1 MADPIR
7 VAVIGAGAIAMLR
20 HLPAF
25 HDCQEAGK
33 AELVAVA
40 DPVTANA
47 RQAAER
53 FGVPHV
59 FADYQDLLRLP
70 LDAVSICTPNVYH
83 EPITLAALALG
94 KHVLCEKPL
103 AMTYAGARQMHERAE
118 QAGVVTAVNFRYRF
132 IPAAGFVR
140 DLIQGGE
147 LGEIYHVYANYFN
160 GGLHDPATPIHWR
173 ETRAEAGSGA
183 LGDLASH
190 LIDLCRFWIGEIAS
204 VRGHLHTF
212 TTERPLT
219 TGGTGQV
226 DVDDATSFL
235 VRFAGGAEGVLNA
248 SRCAIGR
255 NNHQRVEIYGTKGA
269 LIYEIEKWDEGG
281 DSLQICFGSAQARY
295 NAFSTVK
302 VPPSYLAGNPER
314 PMIDFIDAIRANRM
328 PSPNFDDG
336 MRCQEVIDAIANSA
350 QRGARVEL
358 PLPLD

>member
-1 MADPIR
+1 VADPIR
-7 VAVIGAGAIAMLR
+7 VGVIGAGAIAVAR

-25 HDCQEAGK
+25 HDCQDAGK

-118 QAGVVTAVNFRYRF
+118 QASVTTAVNFRYRF

-212 TTERPLT
+212 TTSRPLT

-235 VRFAGGAEGVLNA
+235 IRFAGGAEGMLNA

-269 LIYEIEKWDEGG
+269 LIYEIEKWDQGG
-281 DSLQICFGSAQARY
+281 TQVQVCLGSAQARHGGF
-295 NAFSTVK
+295 ATVN
-302 VPPSYLAGNPER
+302 VPPTYLAGHPQR
-314 PMIDFIDAIRANRM
+314 AMADFIEAIATGGTM
-328 PSPNFDDG
+328 TPNFYDG
-336 MRCQEVIDAIANSA
+336 MRCQEVIEAVERSDCHN
-350 QRGARVEL
+350 GWVEL
-358 PLPLD
+358 PLAE

>member
-1 MADPIR
+1 MAIPIR
-7 VAVIGAGAIAMLR
+7 VGVIGAGAIAVAR

-25 HDCQEAGK
+25 HDCQEAGE

-53 FGVPHV
+53 FGVPHI
-59 FADYQDLLRLP
+59 FANYQDLLRLP

-83 EPITLAALALG
+83 EPIALAALALG

-118 QAGVVTAVNFRYRF
+118 QAGVTTAVNFRYRF

-269 LIYEIEKWDEGG
+269 LIYEIEKWDQGG
-281 DSLQICFGSAQARY
+281 TQVQVCLGSAQARHGGF
-295 NAFSTVK
+295 ATVN
-302 VPPSYLAGNPER
+302 VPPAYLAGHPQR
-314 PMIDFIDAIRANRM
+314 AMADFIEAIATGGPM
-328 PSPNFDDG
+328 TPNFYDG
-336 MRCQEVIDAIANSA
+336 MRCQEVIEAVERSA
-350 QRGARVEL
+350 DHNGWVEL
-358 PLPLD
+358 PL